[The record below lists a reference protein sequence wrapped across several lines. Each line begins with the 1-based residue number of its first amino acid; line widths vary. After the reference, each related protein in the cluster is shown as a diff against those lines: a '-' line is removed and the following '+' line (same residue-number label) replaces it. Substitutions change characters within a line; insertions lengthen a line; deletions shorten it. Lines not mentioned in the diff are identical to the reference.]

1 MTDAYD
7 PHRFG
12 RVAVL
17 MGGTAAEREISLRSG
32 AAVHAALARSGVAA
46 EAVDFRGRDDLLA
59 LVGSFDR
66 VFIVVHGRGGEDGCL
81 QGALELLGLPYTGSG
96 VLASALGMD
105 KARCK
110 RLWQGCGLPTPAWMP
125 LCADT
130 PFSAVNDALA
140 GPPFMVKPARE
151 GSSLGVS
158 LVTDAA
164 SYSAA
169 LGAAFALDPLV
180 FAEQYI
186 RGPEYTAPVLHGR
199 ALPLVRLEPKRAF
212 YDYTAKYLSND
223 TVYHCPSG
231 LSAQAEEAAQTL
243 ALAAFHALGCAVWG
257 RIDCMRDERGQVWL
271 IEANTVPGMT
281 EHSLLPM
288 AARQAGIDF
297 DALVLGILATTLATE
312 KRA

>member
-1 MTDAYD
+1 MADESD
-7 PHRFG
+7 PRRFG

-32 AAVHAALARSGVAA
+32 AAVHAALERCGIDAHAI
-46 EAVDFRGRDDLLA
+46 DLRGPEVLLT
-59 LVGSFDR
+59 LPGRFDR
-66 VFIVVHGRGGEDGCL
+66 VFIVVHGRGGEDGSL

-105 KARCK
+105 KARTK
-110 RLWQGCGLPTPAWMP
+110 RLWQGCGLPTPSWMP
-125 LCADT
+125 LNAGT
-130 PFSAVNDALA
+130 PYAAVAMTLA
-140 GPPFMVKPARE
+140 GPPFMIKPARE

-158 LVTDAA
+158 LVTDEA
-164 SYSAA
+164 SYAIALAAA
-169 LGAAFALDPLV
+169 LALDPQV

-186 RGPEYTAPVLHGR
+186 AGDEYTAPVLHDR
-199 ALPLVRLEPKRAF
+199 ALPLVRLEPRRAF

-223 TVYHCPSG
+223 TLYHCPCG
-231 LSAQAEEAAQTL
+231 LTPDEESAAQAL
-243 ALAAFHALGCAVWG
+243 ALEAFHALGCAVWG
-257 RIDCMRDERGQVWL
+257 RIDFMRDARGQCWL

-297 DALVLGILATTLATE
+297 ETLVLDILGTTLAPE
-312 KRA
+312 ARP